1 MNPVSQ
7 KKKPFSPYPKE
18 HFFCYNEISN
28 LEGFEMA
35 YIAQLKHL
43 IQNELIP
50 DVEEHIDD
58 IFEAIASQKDA
69 SPQERAQLED
79 MQALRDEYKELLKE
93 LQSGDIDEEEA
104 EQLYIELTAMRGEGE
119 EDDDLMYDED
129 EYDDEDED
137 DYDEFDLEDEDEQY

>member
-1 MNPVSQ
+1 
-7 KKKPFSPYPKE
+7 
-18 HFFCYNEISN
+18 
-28 LEGFEMA
+28 MA

-58 IFEAIASQKDA
+58 IFEGIASAKDA
-69 SPQERAQLED
+69 TPQERAQLED

-104 EQLYIELTAMRGEGE
+104 EQLYTELTSMRGEGDE

-129 EYDDEDED
+129 EDEDED
-137 DYDEFDLEDEDEQY
+137 DYDEFDLDDEDDQY